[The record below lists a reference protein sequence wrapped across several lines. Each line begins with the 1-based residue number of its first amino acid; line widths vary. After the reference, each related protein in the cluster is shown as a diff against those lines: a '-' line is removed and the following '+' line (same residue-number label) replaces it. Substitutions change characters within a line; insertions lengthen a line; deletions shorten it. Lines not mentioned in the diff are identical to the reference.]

1 MVKTLKGG
9 RKRAVVRGGGEEDGG
24 RGEEGRGGG
33 EKGEEQLSP
42 WDPVGPIRQNRPRR
56 PNIRGNGLLRAEPI
70 LHPGQATR
78 RVSQ

>member
-1 MVKTLKGG
+1 MTEGEKWQVGRRG
-9 RKRAVVRGGGEEDGG
+9 AGVRKR
-24 RGEEGRGGG
+24 GG